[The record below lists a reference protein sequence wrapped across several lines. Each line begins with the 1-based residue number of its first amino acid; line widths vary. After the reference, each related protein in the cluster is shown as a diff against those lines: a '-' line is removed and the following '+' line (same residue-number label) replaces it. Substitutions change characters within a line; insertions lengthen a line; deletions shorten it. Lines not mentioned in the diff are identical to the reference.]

1 MEISIK
7 LNDLSINLDESLK
20 KELEK
25 KVALAIQ
32 NVKTETITKAIEKE
46 ISQYNFEYL
55 VDNAFDD
62 LDIGSIKEVIEKI
75 IKKSITEKL
84 K

>member
-20 KELEK
+20 KEIEK

-32 NVKTETITKAIEKE
+32 NVKTKTITKAIEKE
-46 ISQYNFEYL
+46 ISQYNFGYL
-55 VDNAFDD
+55 VENVLDD

>member
-7 LNDLSINLDESLK
+7 LNDLTMKLDKSLTN
-20 KELEK
+20 ELEK

-55 VDNAFDD
+55 VENIFDD
-62 LDIGSIKEVIEKI
+62 LDIDSIKKVIEQT

>member
-7 LNDLSINLDESLK
+7 LNDLTITLDKSLTN
-20 KELEK
+20 ELEK

-55 VDNAFDD
+55 VENTFDD
-62 LDIGSIKEVIEKI
+62 LNIDSIKEVIEKI

>member
-46 ISQYNFEYL
+46 ISQYNFGYL
-55 VDNAFDD
+55 VENVFDD